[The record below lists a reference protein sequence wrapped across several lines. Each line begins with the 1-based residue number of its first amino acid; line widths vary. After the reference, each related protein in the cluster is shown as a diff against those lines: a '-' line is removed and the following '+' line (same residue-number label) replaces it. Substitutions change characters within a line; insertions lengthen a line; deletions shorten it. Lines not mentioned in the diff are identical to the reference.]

1 MLGRIFAVKRFAVHD
16 GDGIRTTV
24 FFKGCTLRCL
34 WCHNPE
40 GIAFAPQLAVYK
52 HKCVGCG
59 ECIDCFENAIRMIDG
74 KATLDR
80 ESCITCGKCV
90 DKCVFSARELFGREV
105 EADDLAEE
113 LCADSAHRPL
123 E

>member
-1 MLGRIFAVKRFAVHD
+1 MMGRIFAIKRFAVHD

-40 GIAFAPQLAVYK
+40 GIALSPELAFYS

-59 ECIDCFENAIRMIDG
+59 ECLDCPENAI
-74 KATLDR
+74 K
-80 ESCITCGKCV
+80 
-90 DKCVFSARELFGREV
+90 
-105 EADDLAEE
+105 EA
-113 LCADSAHRPL
+113 
-123 E
+123 